1 VSANVSNLSG
11 AVAVTNS
18 VLENAFGS
26 GLDVYNESGTIS
38 ALTVSG
44 NLVQSTALTATSK
57 GHGVIVQSL
66 GTATAASG
74 VTAGTI
80 VNNRVLRFPSG
91 GGILLYGG
99 NVAGN
104 AATTLGANSGSRVVV
119 SGNVVRG
126 ASDAVPMNTNCIYV
140 SVAGRGTGFVDVQ
153 NNGTVGE
160 PLGANKGNCISVNST
175 GAATL
180 TSAVTGNRVSPGTG
194 HLDGAFGIAAG
205 AAKQTVVGPLDLN
218 TAVLDLTV
226 DGNTVSATKSTGI
239 FLLTRDSGTLRT
251 RVQNNNVAAPVELA
265 GESGIV
271 VRSGDLPSPQDS
283 TVCLQIQSNTTAGSV
298 SSATGD
304 RAPGIGL
311 RKQGGDAAI
320 NDFGVVGLVTN
331 PTQQAGV
338 VAHVSSLNPSS
349 ALGTGGF
356 GTSGAYI
363 ISGNNFVPCTL
374 PF

>member
-1 VSANVSNLSG
+1 MLLDG
-11 AVAVTNS
+11 K
-18 VLENAFGS
+18 FGEA
-26 GLDVYNESGTIS
+26 G
-38 ALTVSG
+38 
-44 NLVQSTALTATSK
+44 SK
-57 GHGVIVQSL
+57 
-66 GTATAASG
+66 
-74 VTAGTI
+74 
-80 VNNRVLRFPSG
+80 
-91 GGILLYGG
+91 
-99 NVAGN
+99 
-104 AATTLGANSGSRVVV
+104 VVV

-126 ASDAVPMNTNCIYV
+126 ASDANPMNTNCIYV

-153 NNGTVGE
+153 NNGTLAE
-160 PLGANKGNCISVNST
+160 PLGANRGNCISVNST

-205 AAKQTVVGPLDLN
+205 AAKQTVVGPTDLN

-271 VRSGDLPSPQDS
+271 VRSGDLVAGDS
-283 TVCLQIQSNTTAGSV
+283 NVCLQIQSNTTAGSAN
-298 SSATGD
+298 SATLD

-311 RKQGGDAAI
+311 RKQGTDAAI
-320 NDFGVVGLVTN
+320 NDFGVVGLTTT
-331 PTQQAGV
+331 PTLQAGV
-338 VAHVSSLNPSS
+338 VAHVWTNNPAS
-349 ALGTGGF
+349 ALGTGGY
-356 GTSGAYI
+356 GISGAYI